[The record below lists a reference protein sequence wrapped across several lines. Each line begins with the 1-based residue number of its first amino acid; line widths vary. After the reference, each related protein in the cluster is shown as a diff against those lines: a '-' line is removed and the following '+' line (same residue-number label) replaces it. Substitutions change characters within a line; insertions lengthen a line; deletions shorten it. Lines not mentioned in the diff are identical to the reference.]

1 MGAHCGSGCR
11 IVARVFVR
19 GTIDMRLVL
28 TIIARTENVEDTV
41 IAELDEAIAR
51 HCEKWMKLSKDKL
64 RDRVDHWVAKFDP
77 AGVRVTPVV
86 DEGRYCRG
94 VAGRERGDSVC
105 ANGHIRAE
113 DGAAL
118 DQGLDALAATVCEH
132 DPRTHTQRRS
142 DACGPLGRREA
153 FLACLCGR
161 EDCTAA
167 GERNDRGHGGD
178 SRARRTKHPRWH
190 Q

>member
-1 MGAHCGSGCR
+1 MAK
-11 IVARVFVR
+11 VFVG
-19 GTIDMRLVL
+19 GTIDMRLVSA
-28 TIIARTENVEDTV
+28 IIGRTENVDDAV
-41 IAELDEAIAR
+41 IADLDEAIAR
-51 HCEKWMKLSKDKL
+51 HCEKWMKLSKKKL
-64 RDRVDHWVAKFDP
+64 RDRVDQWVAKFDP
-77 AGVRVTPVV
+77 AGVRVTPQV
-86 DEGRYCRG
+86 DEGRYFEVSPG
-94 VAGRERGDSVC
+94 ASAGMAF

-132 DPRTHTQRRS
+132 DPRTHQQRRS

-167 GERNDRGHGGD
+167 RERTT
-178 SRARRTKHPRWH
+178 APPR
-190 Q
+190 